1 MWEEKNIYL
10 RRIILEINVVVSTEK
25 FNWENFYAPR
35 IVSEILIEPSKVFER
50 LFNNYAVVKL
60 RIAIAPSLLHRRNI
74 V

>member
-1 MWEEKNIYL
+1 MWGEKNIYL

-35 IVSEILIEPSKVFER
+35 IASEILIERSKVFER
-50 LFNNYAVVKL
+50 LFNNYAAKL